1 MAMGDHR
8 TKNFTIEDYM
18 TKNFTMLKEPTT
30 TEEYPQHQLVLVLV
44 THPGHGIQAKVF
56 LMPSISDKRSSN
68 SSELRTKRLILILA
82 IEFRYK
88 KQRACCVFPPNKTS
102 LNLFNVQFRKCIH
115 GLVDQMV
122 EEYWSITLIHS
133 GNKGFGAVGSHDS

>member
-30 TEEYPQHQLVLVLV
+30 SEEYPQHQLVLVLV

-68 SSELRTKRLILILA
+68 SSELLTKRLVFILA
-82 IEFRYK
+82 MEFCYK
-88 KQRACCVFPPNKTS
+88 KQRACSVFPPNKTS
-102 LNLFNVQFRKCIH
+102 LNLFNVQFRKYKH
-115 GLVDQMV
+115 GLVDQI
-122 EEYWSITLIHS
+122 WSKNIGRDHPDPLGKQRVWRS
-133 GNKGFGAVGSHDS
+133 RQS